1 MCQERLRETHVHLD
15 EASIDGPVQGSAN
28 RDVFSSV
35 QPHFRDQDVAMG
47 LDGRCVLRHAGIVI
61 ACVALMIVAG
71 VEGEADGAELVSQME
86 DHEAVW
92 GAPPAEGVIHTLPLR
107 RRAAACLGVAS
118 ADGVGSNQ
126 LLGTPRAGRGGG
138 LWCISPSYFS
148 GIMAARSGWQR
159 QGSSR
164 GTR

>member
-1 MCQERLRETHVHLD
+1 MR
-15 EASIDGPVQGSAN
+15 
-28 RDVFSSV
+28 
-35 QPHFRDQDVAMG
+35 PH
-47 LDGRCVLRHAGIVI
+47 GRCVLRHAGIVI

-86 DHEAVW
+86 DHEAVL
-92 GAPPAEGVIHTLPLR
+92 GAPPAEGVIHTLPKR

-118 ADGVGSNQ
+118 ADGAGSNQ

-138 LWCISPSYFS
+138 GASLHHILAEAV